1 VPCSRTSGPATLV
14 EPLARGHIVN
24 EVLIGVDGS
33 EDSRSALQWGAGI
46 AERLGASIH
55 VMRAW
60 QYPSD
65 AILSIG
71 RLELPPPDKAAARIE
86 AELRVLLEETL
97 GQRAEQA
104 TVEVARGPAAGVLL
118 HAAES
123 HPRMVVVGSRGLGGF
138 KGLMLG
144 SVGRQ
149 LAEHVTCPVTV
160 VRPGAPAA
168 PFRLETIVT
177 AHDGSPNASHAMDV
191 AAAIA
196 TQLGAQ
202 LVVASAAPPAAGERR
217 GGVESRTNLSERR
230 EQLETWCAPLRDAGV
245 EHHIAVVEGDARTAL
260 LDVVRDRYADL
271 LVVGSRGRGPVAK
284 LLLGSVASSLAQHS
298 EQPVMIVPQPR

>member
-1 VPCSRTSGPATLV
+1 
-14 EPLARGHIVN
+14 VN

-33 EDSRSALQWGAGI
+33 EDSRSALRWGAGI
-46 AERLGASIH
+46 AERLGDAVH
-55 VMRAW
+55 VLRAW

-86 AELRVLLEETL
+86 AELRALLEETL
-97 GQRAEQA
+97 GQRADQA
-104 TVEVARGPAAGVLL
+104 KVEVARGPAAGVLL
-118 HAAES
+118 QAAES
-123 HPRMVVVGSRGLGGF
+123 GPRMVVVGSRGLGGF

-149 LAEHVTCPVTV
+149 LTEHVTSPVTV
-160 VRPGAPAA
+160 VRSTAPVA
-168 PFRLETIVT
+168 PFRLETIV
-177 AHDGSPNASHAMDV
+177 AGHDGSPNAARAVDF

-196 TQLGAQ
+196 TQLGAE
-202 LVVASAAPPAAGERR
+202 LVVASASPPATGERR
-217 GGVESRTNLSERR
+217 GGVESRTNLAERR
-230 EQLETWCAPLRDAGV
+230 ELLETWCAPLRDAGV
-245 EHHIAVVEGDARTAL
+245 EHHLAVVEGDARTAL
-260 LDVVRDRYADL
+260 LDVARDRHADL

-298 EQPVMIVPQPR
+298 EQPVTIVPHAR